1 MKRTITVIS
10 ILLLILL
17 VGCTT
22 ESQDNSIGSNNSNSI
37 SNEQNNIIA
46 DSVETTQVENQIVK
60 EPEPVEE
67 KKSLFSNDIT
77 SNSKS
82 YLPTIDDFEMG
93 WEMTNNKPKDPLK
106 LWSTES
112 EEKADERGFI
122 EGHYITFEK
131 GQANLA
137 DIENYESVEFSI
149 SLYSKDKVKEIID
162 DIDSTVEKGTR
173 SYTTTEEEL
182 NDDFEYEDVE
192 VEVILKLAKLKNPN
206 IGDESV
212 FWSESEENEF
222 WGEIKKYRLAFV
234 EKNAYVEIYCEG
246 LDTEKSI
253 NNCIDNAKLVSKKI

>member
-1 MKRTITVIS
+1 M
-10 ILLLILL
+10 LILL

-22 ESQDNSIGSNNSNSI
+22 NSQDKTINSNNQNPV
-37 SNEQNNIIA
+37 SNEQNNNIA
-46 DSVETTQVENQIVK
+46 DSIETTQAEEQLVE
-60 EPEPVEE
+60 ESEPVEE

-93 WEMTNNKPKDPLK
+93 WEMTDNEPKDPLK
-106 LWSTES
+106 LWSTEN

-122 EGHYITFEK
+122 EGHYVTFEK

-149 SLYSKDKVKEIID
+149 SLYSKDKVKQILE
-162 DIDSTVEKGTR
+162 DINVNVEKGTR
-173 SYTTTEEEL
+173 SYTSTEEQL

-192 VEVILKLAKLKNPN
+192 VEVTLKLSKLKNPN
-206 IGDESV
+206 IGDESI

-234 EKNAYVEIYCEG
+234 EKNVYVEIYCAG

-253 NNCIDNAKLVSKKI
+253 NTCIENAKLVSKKI